1 MDHDGSEPIL
11 NNVSQSIPQ
20 QQAKFQKVLFGQIC
34 LSSINFV
41 EVGLSLAEYLMQ
53 IINIIHANMQC
64 EVSENDTV
72 FGVFQLTENI
82 I

>member
-1 MDHDGSEPIL
+1 MDHDGSKPIL

-20 QQAKFQKVLFGQIC
+20 QQVKFQKAFFGQIY

-64 EVSENDTV
+64 EVSENHTV
-72 FGVFQLTENI
+72 FGVFQLTKNM
-82 I
+82 

>member
-1 MDHDGSEPIL
+1 M
-11 NNVSQSIPQ
+11 
-20 QQAKFQKVLFGQIC
+20 KFQKVPFGQIC

-64 EVSENDTV
+64 EVAEGDTV
-72 FGVFQLTENI
+72 FGVFQLIENI
-82 I
+82 